1 MAQQNPRPSADIV
14 AIRHAGADDC
24 GIEHAR
30 AGKQRTKF
38 AGARPVHRVY
48 RIAVIRI
55 AERHRDENEP
65 ATRQDFEAMAR
76 QPVRRGHMLQQV
88 AAQQGPRAERAQ
100 AGQIGRIGQIGADID
115 PRRVAHVD
123 MHDIDAAIAQRTKQQ
138 LLGPGLRLS
147 RNAAELLPRLS
158 NGDSRS
164 GATRRAQCA
173 ASGLRLRTSCSRS
186 HPRRTKD
193 ARSRRNAKERAHQ
206 PDRKAI
212 ANTRGAPR
220 KCASRRDCA
229 SRPLSASAFPEAT
242 PLNAFLAWNEAR
254 HAKDRRYRIICD
266 IHQMLR
272 DLGAEVCLAHLAGQ
286 PLGLRRFGERI
297 VAAPTAATLAQRFLA
312 EAAGSTA
319 VPAAQDVIASLQAA
333 IGSLD
338 LDRHAAVFRAFEELA
353 RHVDLNTVARLQPRR
368 ISPNIP
374 SRRRR
379 ILIVKLGALG
389 DFIQALGP
397 VPAIR
402 QHHAGDQI
410 AC

>member
-1 MAQQNPRPSADIV
+1 M
-14 AIRHAGADDC
+14 
-24 GIEHAR
+24 
-30 AGKQRTKF
+30 
-38 AGARPVHRVY
+38 
-48 RIAVIRI
+48 
-55 AERHRDENEP
+55 
-65 ATRQDFEAMAR
+65 
-76 QPVRRGHMLQQV
+76 
-88 AAQQGPRAERAQ
+88 
-100 AGQIGRIGQIGADID
+100 
-115 PRRVAHVD
+115 RVA
-123 MHDIDAAIAQRTKQQ
+123 
-138 LLGPGLRLS
+138 
-147 RNAAELLPRLS
+147 
-158 NGDSRS
+158 S
-164 GATRRAQCA
+164 GF
-173 ASGLRLRTSCSRS
+173 
-186 HPRRTKD
+186 
-193 ARSRRNAKERAHQ
+193 
-206 PDRKAI
+206 
-212 ANTRGAPR
+212 
-220 KCASRRDCA
+220 A

-266 IHQMLR
+266 IHRMLR
-272 DLGAEVCLAHLAGQ
+272 DLDAEVCLAHLAGQ
-286 PLGLRRFGERI
+286 HLGLRRSGERI
-297 VAAPTAATLAQRFLA
+297 VAAPIAGAFAQRFLA

-402 QHHAGDQI
+402 QHHAGDHI
-410 AC
+410 ALLTTARYAALAARTALFDDILIDRRPRGLDIPGWLALRHMLRRERFRPGLRFPDL